1 MRFLLRIVAITLLF
15 TLVAGLDT
23 GFSKPNWQSKV
34 DPWILSAIPAGETE
48 FILLLSEQADLSQ
61 AYQLKT
67 KQEKGEYVYRNL
79 KEVANRTQ
87 SPITTELSSMGAEF
101 RPFWIANMI
110 WVRGD
115 VDVLTVMAQREDI
128 AHIYANPEVLL
139 DEPDSES
146 SEISPQKTEA
156 IEWNIL
162 KVRAPEVWAAGF
174 TGEGIVIGGQDTG
187 YDWDHQALLRQYR
200 GWDGMDADHDYNWH
214 DAIHES
220 NNNPCGSGSAEP
232 CDDHSHGTHTMG
244 TMVGEDSSEA
254 NQIGMAPGAKWIGC
268 RNMDRGIGTPVTYS
282 ECFQWF
288 IAPTDL
294 NDQNPDPSKAPD
306 IINNSWSCPPSEGC
320 TDPNVL
326 LAVVEAV
333 HAAGIVTVNSAGNDG
348 PSCASIDTP
357 AAIYDVSFTVG
368 NTTSNDE
375 IAFSS
380 SRGPV
385 TVDGSQRLKPDISA
399 PGTLIRSSVPGDGYS
414 IFSGT
419 SMAGPHVSGL
429 TALLF
434 SAQPELIG
442 QVDLV
447 ERLITRTAVPID
459 TVQECGGIPGTVYPN
474 NIAGWGRI
482 DALNALQGHAL
493 WLEKTASEERVAPGG
508 VITYTLTVAHSAPL
522 SPTTN
527 VVLTDL
533 LPENTTFL
541 DATSPY
547 SFDGTM
553 VRWEFPSMEP
563 FESRTV
569 TLSVRVAESITGTIL
584 NDHYQVVSDEVA
596 TPVEGD
602 PVETEVYLPVYL
614 PWIMGE

>member
-1 MRFLLRIVAITLLF
+1 MRLFVQIITITLLLAQL
-15 TLVAGLDT
+15 TGLDT
-23 GFSKPNWQSKV
+23 SSSDPDWQSKV
-34 DPWILSAIPAGETE
+34 DPWILSEKTAGETE
-48 FILLLSEQADLSQ
+48 FILFLSKQADLSQ

-67 KQEKGEYVYRNL
+67 KREKGEYVHRSL
-79 KEVANRTQ
+79 IEIARRTQ
-87 SPITTELSSMGAEF
+87 SSVITELSSLGAEF

-115 VDVLTVMAQREDI
+115 LNVLSVIAQRGDI

-146 SEISPQKTEA
+146 SGISPQKTEA

-162 KVRAPEVWAAGF
+162 KVRAPEVWAAGYD
-174 TGEGIVIGGQDTG
+174 GQGIVIGGQDTG

-200 GWDGMDADHDYNWH
+200 GWDGMEADHDYNWH

-220 NNNPCGSGSAEP
+220 NNNPCGSDSPEP

-244 TMVGEDSSEA
+244 TMVGEDANEE

-268 RNMDRGIGTPVTYS
+268 RNMDRGIGTPATYS

-320 TDPNVL
+320 TDPNIL

-357 AAIYDVSFTVG
+357 AAIYDESFTVG

-385 TVDGSQRLKPDISA
+385 TIDGSQRLKPDISA
-399 PGTLIRSSVPGDGYS
+399 PGTSIRSSVPGDGYA

-419 SMAGPHVSGL
+419 SMAGPHVAGL

-434 SAQPELIG
+434 SAKPELIG

-447 ERLITRTAVPID
+447 ESLITSTAVPID
-459 TVQECGGIPGTVYPN
+459 VTQECGGIPGTVYPN
-474 NIAGWGRI
+474 NITGWGRI
-482 DALNALQGHAL
+482 DALNALQGHSL
-493 WLEKTASEERVAPGG
+493 WLEKTASEERVPPGG
-508 VITYTLTVAHSAPL
+508 VVTYTLTVTHSATL
-522 SPTTN
+522 FPTTN

-541 DATSPY
+541 YATSPY
-547 SFDGTM
+547 SFDGTT
-553 VRWEFPSMEP
+553 VRWEFASIEP
-563 FESRTV
+563 DESRTV
-569 TLSVRVAESITGTIL
+569 TLSVEVEEGFMGTIL
-584 NDHYQVVSDEVA
+584 NDHYQVVSDEVVI
-596 TPVEGD
+596 PVEGD
-602 PVETEVYLPVYL
+602 PVETEVYLPMYL